1 MFGNGVEKCHC
12 LQWVAAC
19 AGAADIGNAPC
30 VNGCLH
36 RTNNQLHAH
45 FGNAAI
51 AKLDDFG
58 EVVPGINVHHREGD
72 ARWGECANCQVQHDD
87 RILAARKQQDWALK
101 FGRNFPDDGDR
112 FVNQATQRR
121 LHASQTTPMSIGP
134 AVKLA

>member
-1 MFGNGVEKCHC
+1 MFGNGVEKGDG
-12 LQWVAAC
+12 LQRVAAC
-19 AGAADIGNAPC
+19 ARAADVGNAPC
-30 VNGCLH
+30 VYGCLH

-51 AKLDDFG
+51 AKLDDLG
-58 EVVPGINVHHREGD
+58 KVVPGIDVHHWEGD
-72 ARWGECANCQVQHDD
+72 ARRCKCAHCQVQHDD

-101 FGRNFPDDGDR
+101 FRCNFPDDGDR